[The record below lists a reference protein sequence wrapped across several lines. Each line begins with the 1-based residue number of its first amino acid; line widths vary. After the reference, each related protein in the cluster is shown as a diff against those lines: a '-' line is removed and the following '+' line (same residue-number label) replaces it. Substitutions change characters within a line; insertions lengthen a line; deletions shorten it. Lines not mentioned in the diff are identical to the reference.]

1 MRAMSAAAAVVHAR
15 VQLRARGA
23 AKLRATH
30 IRGVAVRARAVPL
43 RVRCGP
49 QPDLESDGTLDF
61 PQEWLKPG
69 PSRRPD
75 IFPEFTPIKPP
86 LPQPMPGDPEEPEED
101 EDEEGEGDPENPDEQ
116 EPPPEEE

>member
-1 MRAMSAAAAVVHAR
+1 MWGLDVCRGKVSFARWSSASVGLTTV
-15 VQLRARGA
+15 
-23 AKLRATH
+23 
-30 IRGVAVRARAVPL
+30 
-43 RVRCGP
+43 CGSMGSF
-49 QPDLESDGTLDF
+49 E
-61 PQEWLKPG
+61 QEWLKPG